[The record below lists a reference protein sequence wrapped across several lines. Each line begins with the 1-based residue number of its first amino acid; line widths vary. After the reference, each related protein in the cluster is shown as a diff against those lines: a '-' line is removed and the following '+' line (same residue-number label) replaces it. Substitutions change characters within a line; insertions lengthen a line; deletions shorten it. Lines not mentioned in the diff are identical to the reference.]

1 MIAIYKR
8 ELKAYF
14 HSLIGWLFCA
24 VTLFFVSLYFASYNL
39 LGGYGMLAYAL
50 SGSSYIFIISVPILT
65 MRILA
70 EERKQKIDQLILT
83 APVSVWKVVL
93 GKYLAMATVY
103 MIPMII
109 TCFYPVIMG
118 CFGTV
123 NYVEC
128 YVSLLGY
135 ILYGLTAI
143 AVGLFISGLTES
155 QVIAAVVSLL
165 VLFLTYMMSGIT
177 NMINASGNMAT
188 KILSCFDFPKRVN
201 LFYDGT
207 LNVTAIVYFISVLGL
222 LLFLTTQAI
231 QKRRYTV
238 SVKKFRTGAYSST
251 FIAVVVAVVVFLNL
265 MVNELPEKYQS
276 LDVTSSKLYSITD
289 DTIKLLDT
297 LKEDINI
304 YVLAS
309 EENHDTTVEKTLKK
323 YQDASKHIKV
333 EYVDPAKS
341 PAFATKYTDTT
352 PSTGSIIVSGSK
364 RNKVIAYND
373 LYETEMDYATYQ
385 TQVTGYD
392 AEGQITSAI
401 AYVTDD
407 NTGKLYQVTGHGEAE
422 ISESFTSAMSKA
434 NLEVETLN
442 IIKEEKVPEDAQ
454 AVIINVPQTDFSKD
468 DAKKITDY
476 LKNGGNVLAAAG
488 WTEEELTNFNSILE
502 DYGMTL
508 NREVVIEGDQ
518 NNCVQSPIYLLPQ
531 INSTEYT
538 DTLTGQYVFM
548 PYSVSVSEKEDN
560 DDDSLTITNLLTTSS
575 SAYGK
580 SDIQNAENID
590 KEENDVDGPFY
601 LGMAAEKSLDKGS
614 SKLVVYTSDSVFSD
628 NADQMVS
635 GGNKALFK
643 NTLNQM
649 VDVETSVSID
659 VKPYNNESITVPQL
673 TAVILSLV
681 LMILIPVIMLIV
693 GIVVVVLRRKK

>member
-14 HSLIGWLFCA
+14 NSVIGWLFCA
-24 VTLFFVSLYFASYNL
+24 VTLFFVSLYFASFNL
-39 LGGYGMLAYAL
+39 LNGYGMLAYAL

-83 APVSVWKVVL
+83 SPVSVWKVVL
-93 GKYLAMATVY
+93 GKYLAMATVF
-103 MIPMII
+103 MIPMLI
-109 TCFYPVIMG
+109 TCVYPVIMG
-118 CFGTV
+118 CFGTI

-177 NMINASGNMAT
+177 NMINSSGNLVT

-207 LNVTAIVYFISVLGL
+207 LNVTAIVYFFSVMGL
-222 LLFLTTQAI
+222 LLFMTTQAI

-238 SVKKFRTGAYSST
+238 SVKKFRTGAYSTSL
-251 FIAVVVAVVVFLNL
+251 IVVVMAAVVFLNL

-289 DTIKLLDT
+289 DTVKLLDS
-297 LKEDINI
+297 LEEDVNI

-309 EENHDTTVEKTLKK
+309 ESNHDTTVEKTLKK
-323 YQDASKHIKV
+323 YQEASKHIKV

-352 PSTGSIIVSGSK
+352 PSTGSIIVSASK
-364 RNKVIAYND
+364 RNKVIAYSD
-373 LYETEMDYATYQ
+373 LYETEMDYSTYQ
-385 TQVTGYD
+385 TEVTGYD

-407 NTGKLYQVTGHGEAE
+407 NTGKLYQITGHGETE
-422 ISESFTSAMSKA
+422 ISDNFASAMSKA

-442 IIKEEKVPEDAQ
+442 IIKEEKIPEDAQ
-454 AVIINVPQTDFSKD
+454 AVIINVPQKDFSKD

-476 LKNGGNVLAAAG
+476 LNKGGNVMAAAG

-508 NREVVIEGDQ
+508 NREVVVEGDQ

-531 INSTEYT
+531 INSTQYT
-538 DTLTGQYVFM
+538 DSMTGQYVFM
-548 PYSVSVSEKEDN
+548 PYSISVSEKEDN
-560 DDDSLTITNLLTTSS
+560 EDESLTITNLLSTSS

-580 SDIQNAENID
+580 SDIQNAESLE

-601 LGMAAEKSLDKGS
+601 LGMAAEKTLDKGS
-614 SKLVVYTSDSVFSD
+614 SRLVVYTSDSLFTD

-659 VKPYNNESITVPQL
+659 VKEYSSGTITVPRL
-673 TAVILSLV
+673 TAVIISLV
-681 LMILIPVIMLIV
+681 LMIFIPVILLIV
-693 GIVVVVLRRKK
+693 GIVVVILRRKK